1 MPLFL
6 LMIEDASRREEYS
19 AAYYKYRQHLFAVA
33 KTILKDDTLA
43 EDAIQNA
50 FLSII
55 EKDSLP
61 SADESRIKV
70 FLTIAVRNKAV
81 DILRQ
86 RGMLSARELT
96 DAQLGIAAAIEKS
109 EHSQRVSELALAL
122 SELPAEHK
130 DLLIKHYYVGIS
142 AKELARQEHVNYRTM
157 LRRIETAEG
166 LLKAALKEDDT

>member
-61 SADESRIKV
+61 SADERRTKA

-86 RGMLSARELT
+86 RGDLLDQEPT
-96 DAQLGIAAAIEKS
+96 DAQFGIAAAIEKS
-109 EHSQRVSELALAL
+109 EHSQRVSDLALAL
-122 SELPAEHK
+122 SELPAEHR
-130 DLLIKHYYVGIS
+130 DLLVKHYYIGIS
-142 AKELARQEHVNYRTM
+142 AKELAHQEHVHYRTI
-157 LRRIETAEG
+157 LHRIEIAEDM
-166 LLKAALKEDDT
+166 LKAAFTEED

>member
-19 AAYYKYRQHLFAVA
+19 AAYYKYRQHLFVVA
-33 KTILKDDTLA
+33 KTLLKDDVLA

-61 SADESRIKV
+61 TADENRTKA
-70 FLTIAVRNKAV
+70 FLTIIVRNKAI

-86 RGMLSARELT
+86 RKHISEEIPA
-96 DAQLGIAAAIEKS
+96 DAQLGIACPAEGS
-109 EHSQRVSELALAL
+109 NLALAL
-122 SELPAEHK
+122 SELPPEHR
-130 DLLIKHYYVGIS
+130 DILVNYYYVGIS
-142 AKELARQEHVNYRTM
+142 AKEMAAMENVHYRTI
-157 LRRIETAEG
+157 LRRIKTAEE
-166 LLKAALKEDDT
+166 LLKDFMTEDDK

>member
-61 SADESRIKV
+61 SADESRTKA
-70 FLTIAVRNKAV
+70 FLTIAVRNKAI
-81 DILRQ
+81 DLLRQ
-86 RGMLSARELT
+86 QGRLAGELT
-96 DAQLGIAAAIEKS
+96 DAQLGIS
-109 EHSQRVSELALAL
+109 SPVYGSDLALAL
-122 SELPAEHK
+122 SELPAEHR
-130 DLLIKHYYVGIS
+130 DILVNYYYVGIS
-142 AKELARQEHVNYRTM
+142 AKEMAAMENVHYRTI
-157 LRRIETAEG
+157 LKRIRTAEE
-166 LLKAALKEDDT
+166 LLKDFMTEDDK